1 MVLVVMHA
9 ATPMDTPANSNT
21 SALKYGA
28 GQLNPVKA
36 HDPGLVYDASES
48 DYVAMLCAQGYNA
61 TQLALIT
68 GSNTTVCSNASISS
82 SPRDLNYPTMA
93 ASVEPGK
100 NFTVVFPR
108 TVTNVGAASAVYD
121 LRFDFPFYQADNVL
135 TAEVSPSELEFS
147 EQNQKVSFTVTVSGV
162 APEEGKVYSFTIV
175 WYNNEHKVSSPVVV
189 YVNDGHPGL
198 ASNRV

>member
-1 MVLVVMHA
+1 MHGAHRHA

-68 GSNTTVCSNASISS
+68 GSNTTACNNSSMSS

-93 ASVEPGK
+93 ARVEPGK

-121 LRFDFPFYQADNVL
+121 VKVVYPIEAANDDL
-135 TAEVSPSELEFS
+135 TIDVSPSRLEFS
-147 EQNQKVSFTVTVSGV
+147 AQN
-162 APEEGKVYSFTIV
+162 
-175 WYNNEHKVSSPVVV
+175 
-189 YVNDGHPGL
+189 
-198 ASNRV
+198 